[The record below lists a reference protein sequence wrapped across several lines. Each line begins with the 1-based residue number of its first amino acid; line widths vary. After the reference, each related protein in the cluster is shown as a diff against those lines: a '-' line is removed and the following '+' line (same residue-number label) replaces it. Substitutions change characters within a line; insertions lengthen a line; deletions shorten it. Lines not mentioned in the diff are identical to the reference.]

1 MPTFA
6 FEGVDAKGQKV
17 KKEIDAVDKD
27 DALSKIRDLGYHA
40 TSVSEKSAGGGGGG
54 WWGREK

>member
-27 DALSKIRDLGYHA
+27 DALSKIRDLGDLGVFC
-40 TSVSEKSAGGGGGG
+40 SPEKVH
-54 WWGREK
+54 WWRFF